1 MLNNRLTARNQYGDI
16 IYVGQ
21 YKKGQYRKWGD
32 YPEGMTA
39 EAIDEVLA
47 KLYFVEEAI
56 EDFEEGMETL
66 YGKRD
71 SN

>member
-1 MLNNRLTARNQYGDI
+1 MLNNRLTERNQWGDI
-16 IYVGQ
+16 LYIGQ
-21 YKKGQYRKWGD
+21 YKQGQYRNWGD
-32 YPEGMTA
+32 YPEKMTD
-39 EAIDEVLA
+39 EAKDEVLT

-56 EDFEEGMETL
+56 EDFEERMKTL

>member
-1 MLNNRLTARNQYGDI
+1 MLNNRLTARNQYGEI
-16 IYVGQ
+16 LYVGQ
-21 YKKGQYRKWGD
+21 YKQCQYKNWGD
-32 YPEGMTA
+32 YPEKMTD
-39 EAIDEVLA
+39 EAKDEVLA

-56 EDFEEGMETL
+56 ENFEEGMETL

>member
-1 MLNNRLTARNQYGDI
+1 MLNNRLTERNQWGDI
-16 IYVGQ
+16 LYIGQ
-21 YKKGQYRKWGD
+21 YKQGQYRNWGD
-32 YPEGMTA
+32 YPEKMTD
-39 EAIDEVLA
+39 EAKDEVLS

-56 EDFEEGMETL
+56 EDFEERMKTL